1 MNFVHFVKQRFLQ
14 VKIKNRSGSDQ
25 AVEILPLPSSSPFKT
40 VHSVLEVKNQCY
52 CTVPVQFRP
61 VDRGEH
67 TTMISFMWEG
77 NKIGATLKGK
87 AV

>member
-1 MNFVHFVKQRFLQ
+1 M
-14 VKIKNRSGSDQ
+14 
-25 AVEILPLPSSSPFKT
+25 EILPLPAGSPFKT

-61 VDRGEH
+61 LARGEYN
-67 TTMISFMWEG
+67 TVVTFKLEG
-77 NKIGATLKGK
+77 NMIRATLRGK

>member
-1 MNFVHFVKQRFLQ
+1 VQ

-25 AVEILPLPSSSPFKT
+25 AVEILSLPADSPFKT

-61 VDRGEH
+61 MDRGDFNAIV
-67 TTMISFMWEG
+67 TFMWEG
-77 NKIGATLKGK
+77 NMIRATLKGK

>member
-1 MNFVHFVKQRFLQ
+1 MQ

-25 AVEILPLPSSSPFKT
+25 AVEILPLPSASPFKT

-61 VDRGEH
+61 MAKGEH
-67 TTMISFMWEG
+67 STMVTFRWEG
-77 NKIGATLKGK
+77 NMIRATLQGK